1 MKKRTIK
8 TIISLCLCSFLCVS
22 ALAACT
28 APQDP
33 ANEGGEKATAA
44 PDQTGTVT
52 EAPVTEAPTADPLA
66 NAAVLYGGSR
76 WLSLPYEPNVGEVK
90 LKGAFTDEL
99 LDRAA
104 EEGSVFAVR
113 IGVGHIDRGEALSGR
128 IAELAAEGPIAERY
142 SERGVW
148 ESRFTELYGAAD
160 YLGLIDRYYPE
171 GFELLF
177 DDYWERHA
185 SEEAENAYK
194 AAIAERDEVR
204 RQAYGEATRAE
215 AERLRSLGL
224 AVEYDGS
231 WHITGLLT
239 ADQIR
244 SFPAGSEHSFYID
257 WQVDPELTAEKIIA
271 AEGLDT
277 PD

>member
-1 MKKRTIK
+1 
-8 TIISLCLCSFLCVS
+8 
-22 ALAACT
+22 
-28 APQDP
+28 
-33 ANEGGEKATAA
+33 
-44 PDQTGTVT
+44 
-52 EAPVTEAPTADPLA
+52 
-66 NAAVLYGGSR
+66 
-76 WLSLPYEPNVGEVK
+76 
-90 LKGAFTDEL
+90 
-99 LDRAA
+99 
-104 EEGSVFAVR
+104 
-113 IGVGHIDRGEALSGR
+113 
-128 IAELAAEGPIAERY
+128 
-142 SERGVW
+142 
-148 ESRFTELYGAAD
+148 ELYGAAD

-177 DDYWERHA
+177 DDYWEKHA
-185 SEEAENAYK
+185 TEESRNAYND
-194 AAIAERDEVR
+194 AIAEQDELR

-244 SFPAGSEHSFYID
+244 SFPAGNEHSFYID

-271 AEGLDT
+271 AEGLNT

>member
-8 TIISLCLCSFLCVS
+8 TIIVLCLCSFLCVS

-28 APQDP
+28 APQGP
-33 ANEGGEKATAA
+33 INEGGEATAA

-76 WLSLPYEPNVGEVK
+76 WISLPYEPNVGEVK

-113 IGVGHIDRGEALSGR
+113 IGVGHIDCDAALLDR
-128 IAELAAEGPIAERY
+128 IHELAAEGPIAERY
-142 SERGVW
+142 FERSVW

-177 DDYWERHA
+177 DDYWEKHA
-185 SEEAENAYK
+185 TEESRNAYND
-194 AAIAERDEVR
+194 AIAERDELR

-244 SFPAGSEHSFYID
+244 SFPAGSEHSFFID

-271 AEGLDT
+271 AEGLNT